1 MPRATRAWKA
11 LPGGI
16 AYTTFITVF
25 GFAIGATLRGTGAA
39 ITLLL
44 AAYAA
49 LALTPPLL
57 CAERRDT

>member
-1 MPRATRAWKA
+1 
-11 LPGGI
+11 
-16 AYTTFITVF
+16 VF